1 MEDSRQAQLKRILPT
16 QPGAILSPEEGEADG
31 PCGLPELQKFHL
43 DPPYQLKVLSRQ
55 HPFFLIFHCPDA
67 NASSLNRHRKICGTA
82 LPRHPCLFCETT
94 FTHGMAVLTVANTS
108 VPNATEP
115 TLTELSKNFSKPH
128 KPNYNVSAQLV
139 TPSL

>member
-1 MEDSRQAQLKRILPT
+1 MREPGALVHALVKQFV
-16 QPGAILSPEEGEADG
+16 QPGGIEQVPAILVHLG
-31 PCGLPELQKFHL
+31 PTLSAKSSQPPAPLLL
-43 DPPYQLKVLSRQ
+43 DIPLS
-55 HPFFLIFHCPDA
+55 DA
-67 NASSLNRHRKICGTA
+67 NASSLSRHRKICGTT
-82 LPRHPCLFCETT
+82 LPRHPCPFCETT